1 MIARAHTG
9 RRRGVFCPDAGGIA
23 GQQRFLGVFAV
34 PPTAECVSCS
44 KEAGRASSFGPLR
57 RKFLPEPRGVPRG
70 AGCLLQEPLSCPA
83 IDSRESAVGIM
94 LGISQLARSL
104 RVACASEECSCVRGR
119 ALAAAC
125 HRLRGPRSAAY
136 AISAGYRGAA
146 RSACT
151 LVVPVDREGG
161 GAGGRFRRESLR
173 FSLGSCLAS
182 ALALAS
188 TFLFR
193 TAVSAECPAHCETPG
208 SCDKHSNPLWR
219 SREGQPFARKLGD
232 ALIFTGTANE
242 QLGAAVADR
251 LSTRLGRVS
260 VGRFADG
267 EVNIQFLDSLR
278 GKDVYLIQPTS
289 TPVNDH
295 LMELL
300 LMISTCRRASAK
312 KITAVIPYF
321 GYARQDRKLNSRVPI
336 SAADVARMMESM
348 GVDRVVAVD
357 LHCGQIQGF
366 FGPRVPVDNV
376 EAQIVGL
383 DYFET
388 KQLSS
393 PVVVSP
399 DAGGVYRARKF
410 QEGMVKRGYSDCSI
424 AMLIKRRIR
433 ANEVESMDLVGSVDG
448 RDVIIVD
455 DMIDTAGTLVEAA
468 RELKSKGAKRV
479 YAFATHG
486 LFSGPAIDRIQKS
499 ALEEVVITDTIKA
512 RPMVTSCKKIKI
524 LSISILLA
532 DAIRRIHQ
540 KESLNDLFNF
550 SSGFR
555 AVEVAA
561 LNPENATSTEHP
573 EQKDN

>member
-1 MIARAHTG
+1 MVGFARLVRACRLSASPVVNSVLNINRFPARIAVTG
-9 RRRGVFCPDAGGIA
+9 SSGG
-23 GQQRFLGVFAV
+23 QHLSQPL
-34 PPTAECVSCS
+34 PPGEGGFTD
-44 KEAGRASSFGPLR
+44 RPTTYN
-57 RKFLPEPRGVPRG
+57 
-70 AGCLLQEPLSCPA
+70 
-83 IDSRESAVGIM
+83 
-94 LGISQLARSL
+94 
-104 RVACASEECSCVRGR
+104 VAA
-119 ALAAAC
+119 ALAAAAAGTA
-125 HRLRGPRSAAY
+125 LFAAVFDSRGNTPAL
-136 AISAGYRGAA
+136 
-146 RSACT
+146 C
-151 LVVPVDREGG
+151 EG
-161 GAGGRFRRESLR
+161 
-173 FSLGSCLAS
+173 
-182 ALALAS
+182 
-188 TFLFR
+188 
-193 TAVSAECPAHCETPG
+193 PANG
-208 SCDKHSNPLWR
+208 DKNHENPLWR
-219 SREGQPFARKLGD
+219 SRESQPFTRKLGD
-232 ALIFTGTANE
+232 ALLFTGTANE
-242 QLGAAVADR
+242 HLGAAVAER

-278 GKDVYLIQPTS
+278 GKDVYIIQPTS

-321 GYARQDRKLNSRVPI
+321 GYARQDRKMNSRVPI
-336 SAADVARMMESM
+336 SAADVARMMEAM

-383 DYFET
+383 DYFES
-388 KQLSS
+388 KELDK

-410 QEGMVKRGYSDCSI
+410 QEGMVRRGYKDCSI
-424 AMLIKRRIR
+424 AMLIKRRIK
-433 ANEVESMDLVGSVDG
+433 ANEVESMDLVGSVEG
-448 RDVIIVD
+448 RDAIIVD

-468 RELKSKGAKRV
+468 RELKKKGARRV

-550 SSGFR
+550 ASAPRLPSNASSGS
-555 AVEVAA
+555 ESQSKQ
-561 LNPENATSTEHP
+561 P
-573 EQKDN
+573 